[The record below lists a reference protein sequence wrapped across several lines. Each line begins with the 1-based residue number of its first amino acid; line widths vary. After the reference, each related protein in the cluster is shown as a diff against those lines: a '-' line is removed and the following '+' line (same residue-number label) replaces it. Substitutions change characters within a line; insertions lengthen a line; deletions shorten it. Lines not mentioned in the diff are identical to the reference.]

1 MYTLGVWLHQAREA
15 RGSTVEEVSAATRI
29 RARLLD
35 ALEAGDFA
43 AFPGGDV
50 QARGFLRLYARYLG
64 LSPDEALARYDA
76 EIKGVE
82 PVLPRAPAERRPS
95 LPARAPTRPLE
106 LHPPT
111 APLPPP
117 QSSAMGLDR
126 LMIVG
131 LVLIVLLAAITAA
144 GFMLSR
150 NAGRGAAATVAT
162 QETTTAPAPAVAGAP
177 STTPATLTS
186 PIVTPTFPANPQG
199 VVELI
204 LEATEHVWVRVTA
217 DGQQVFEGMMAA
229 GQTAP
234 WSGRQQVAVDTG
246 NGAGLLVTVNGQS
259 QGTMC
264 GRAQVCTRA
273 WGPAGEVAAP

>member
-1 MYTLGVWLHQAREA
+1 
-15 RGSTVEEVSAATRI
+15 
-29 RARLLD
+29 
-35 ALEAGDFA
+35 
-43 AFPGGDV
+43 
-50 QARGFLRLYARYLG
+50 
-64 LSPDEALARYDA
+64 
-76 EIKGVE
+76 
-82 PVLPRAPAERRPS
+82 
-95 LPARAPTRPLE
+95 
-106 LHPPT
+106 
-111 APLPPP
+111 
-117 QSSAMGLDR
+117 MGLDR
-126 LMIVG
+126 LMIAGV
-131 LVLIVLLAAITAA
+131 VLIVLLAAVTAV

-162 QETTTAPAPAVAGAP
+162 PETTTAPVPAVAGVP
-177 STTPATLTS
+177 PTTPATLTS

-246 NGAGLLVTVNGQS
+246 NGAGLRVTVNGQA

-273 WGPAGEVAAP
+273 WGPAGEAAAP

>member
-1 MYTLGVWLHQAREA
+1 MYTLGVWLRQAREA

-50 QARGFLRLYARYLG
+50 QVRGFLRLYARYLG
-64 LSPDEALARYDA
+64 LPPDEALARYDA
-76 EIKGVE
+76 EIEGVE

-106 LHPPT
+106 LHPPVAT
-111 APLPPP
+111 PPP
-117 QSSAMGLDR
+117 PPSTMGLDR
-126 LMIVG
+126 LMIAGV
-131 LVLIVLLAAITAA
+131 VLIVLLAAITAA
-144 GFMLSR
+144 GFILSR

-162 QETTTAPAPAVAGAP
+162 QETTTAPAPAVAGVP
-177 STTPATLTS
+177 PTTPATLTS

-199 VVELI
+199 VVELL

-234 WSGRQQVAVDTG
+234 WSGQQQVAVDTG
-246 NGAGLLVTVNGQS
+246 NGAGLRVTVNGQS

>member
-1 MYTLGVWLHQAREA
+1 MYTLGVWLRQAREA
-15 RGSTVEEVSAATRI
+15 RGSTVEEVSAATRM

-64 LSPDEALARYDA
+64 LAPDEALARYDA
-76 EIKGVE
+76 EMKGVE

-106 LHPPT
+106 LHPPV
-111 APLPPP
+111 ASPPP
-117 QSSAMGLDR
+117 PPSTMGLDR
-126 LMIVG
+126 LMIAGV
-131 LVLIVLLAAITAA
+131 VLIVLLAAVTAV

-162 QETTTAPAPAVAGAP
+162 PETTTAPAPAVAGVP
-177 STTPATLTS
+177 PTTPGTLTS
-186 PIVTPTFPANPQG
+186 PIATPTFPANPQG
-199 VVELI
+199 VVELL

-234 WSGRQQVAVDTG
+234 WSGRQQVAVNTG

>member
-1 MYTLGVWLHQAREA
+1 MYTLGVWLRQAREA

-50 QARGFLRLYARYLG
+50 QVRGFLRLYARYLG
-64 LSPDEALARYDA
+64 LPPDEALARYDA

-106 LHPPT
+106 LHPPV
-111 APLPPP
+111 ASPPP
-117 QSSAMGLDR
+117 PPSTMGLDR
-126 LMIVG
+126 LMIAGV
-131 LVLIVLLAAITAA
+131 VLIVLLAAITAA

-162 QETTTAPAPAVAGAP
+162 QETTTAPAPAVAGVP
-177 STTPATLTS
+177 PTTPASLAS

-246 NGAGLLVTVNGQS
+246 NGAGLRVTVNGQS

>member
-50 QARGFLRLYARYLG
+50 QVRGFLRLYARYLG
-64 LSPDEALARYDA
+64 LPPDEALARYDA
-76 EIKGVE
+76 EIEGVE

-106 LHPPT
+106 LHPPVAT
-111 APLPPP
+111 PPP
-117 QSSAMGLDR
+117 PPSTMGLDR
-126 LMIVG
+126 LMIAGV
-131 LVLIVLLAAITAA
+131 VLIVLLAAVTAV

-150 NAGRGAAATVAT
+150 NVGRGAAATVAT
-162 QETTTAPAPAVAGAP
+162 PEATTAPAPAVAGVA
-177 STTPATLTS
+177 PATPGTLAS

-199 VVELI
+199 VVDLI

-246 NGAGLLVTVNGQS
+246 NGAGLRVTVNGQS

>member
-50 QARGFLRLYARYLG
+50 QVRGFLRLYARYLG

-76 EIKGVE
+76 EIEGVE

-106 LHPPT
+106 LHPPV
-111 APLPPP
+111 ASPPP
-117 QSSAMGLDR
+117 PPSTMGLDR
-126 LMIVG
+126 LMIAGV
-131 LVLIVLLAAITAA
+131 VLIVLLAAVTAV

-150 NAGRGAAATVAT
+150 NAGQGAAATVAT
-162 QETTTAPAPAVAGAP
+162 PETTTAPAPAVAGVP
-177 STTPATLTS
+177 PTTPATLAS
-186 PIVTPTFPANPQG
+186 PIVTPTFPANPQA

-246 NGAGLLVTVNGQS
+246 NGAGLRVTVNGQS